1 MKSENGVRLAIALS
15 MLPSLSSKGVVR
27 YTDLI
32 HEQSMNSRP
41 RGCDMYICTQNENF
55 QLEYGFYLT
64 TNNNITTNNTTTND
78 TTTNSTTTNNTTKN
92 NNIIHTC
99 IPLVVYQ

>member
-1 MKSENGVRLAIALS
+1 MMNG
-15 MLPSLSSKGVVR
+15 
-27 YTDLI
+27 
-32 HEQSMNSRP
+32 RP

-64 TNNNITTNNTTTND
+64 TNNNITTNNTTNNTI
-78 TTTNSTTTNNTTKN
+78 TNNTAI